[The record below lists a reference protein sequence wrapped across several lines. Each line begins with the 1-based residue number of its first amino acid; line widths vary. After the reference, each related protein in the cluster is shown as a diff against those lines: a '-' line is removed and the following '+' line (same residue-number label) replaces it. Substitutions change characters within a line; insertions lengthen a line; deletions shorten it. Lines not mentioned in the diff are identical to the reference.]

1 MDLIDYYLIFA
12 LTTGISSCYEFLMP
26 AITKAKA
33 DNITNTFTESP
44 WLSYCIFTL
53 VTTICAPFTFIPIM
67 LTSANISFRRGVER
81 VVMEPNK

>member
-12 LTTGISSCYEFLMP
+12 LTTGMSSCYEFLIP

-33 DNITNTFTESP
+33 DNIINTFTQSP
-44 WLSYCIFTL
+44 WLSYCVYTL
-53 VTTICAPFTFIPIM
+53 ITTICAPFTIIPIVFM
-67 LTSANISFRRGVER
+67 TANANFRRGVER

>member
-26 AITKAKA
+26 AITKAKD
-33 DNITNTFTESP
+33 DNITNTFTQSP
-44 WLSYCIFTL
+44 WLSYFIYTIT
-53 VTTICAPFTFIPIM
+53 TTIFAPFTIIPIVFM
-67 LTSANISFRRGVER
+67 TANANFRRGVER